1 RSTPR
6 TTCGS
11 WAARSSPSSL
21 HSCVRTR
28 NASGSRRRNAARTRS
43 PGCGS

>member
-1 RSTPR
+1 GSTPR

-11 WAARSSPSSL
+11 WAARSSPSSPRAW
-21 HSCVRTR
+21 SRTK